1 MKTGAIPSEVQ
12 YRIKKKFCRHTS
24 HTEEKE
30 ILLIQSHD
38 FAVSLSLGLRRALT
52 HTSSARAPLPRGSF
66 SPSRCRARAIARA
79 TLPARPWVLCFRA
92 GTRPRRR
99 RPPKRRWSDTVRRQ
113 DLETLRREEQRHRE
127 ARARLSAAAAAAVD
141 AAAGRAGAARASFPG
156 PRFAGE
162 STFASR
168 RREEAAEFGATEDLL
183 REMRLGAW
191 HRLLSDARRSLEP
204 DPGDGELS
212 VDSSVVSGVAAT
224 LADPTRDFFPGADS
238 ATFGTPRRE
247 TRALDAL
254 ALERSG
260 GRFPRGQSRGDAE
273 TATTEGGAR
282 SSETKERKTP
292 RVRVRLEVVNDD
304 ERRRRRR
311 RAGKSRRTRTPESF
325 VTARALCASSRRRA
339 AGARRRRRRR
349 PRRVHR
355 AGGTERR
362 ART

>member
-1 MKTGAIPSEVQ
+1 MGS
-12 YRIKKKFCRHTS
+12 
-24 HTEEKE
+24 
-30 ILLIQSHD
+30 LLPGWN
-38 FAVSLSLGLRRALT
+38 A
-52 HTSSARAPLPRGSF
+52 SAEAP
-66 SPSRCRARAIARA
+66 
-79 TLPARPWVLCFRA
+79 T
-92 GTRPRRR
+92 
-99 RPPKRRWSDTVRRQ
+99 PKRRWSDTVRRQ

-254 ALERSG
+254 ALEQSG

-273 TATTEGGAR
+273 TATETET
-282 SSETKERKTP
+282 ETKERKTP

-304 ERRRRRR
+304 DDDDDDDDDGGKKSTDPDAGELCDCESFVRVVEEARRR
-311 RAGKSRRTRTPESF
+311 RAAAAAAAAP
-325 VTARALCASSRRRA
+325 ARPS
-339 AGARRRRRRR
+339 GW
-349 PRRVHR
+349 
-355 AGGTERR
+355 
-362 ART
+362 

>member
-1 MKTGAIPSEVQ
+1 MGS
-12 YRIKKKFCRHTS
+12 
-24 HTEEKE
+24 
-30 ILLIQSHD
+30 LLPGWN
-38 FAVSLSLGLRRALT
+38 A
-52 HTSSARAPLPRGSF
+52 SAEAPTP
-66 SPSRCRARAIARA
+66 
-79 TLPARPWVLCFRA
+79 T
-92 GTRPRRR
+92 
-99 RPPKRRWSDTVRRQ
+99 RRWSDTVRRQ

-212 VDSSVVSGVAAT
+212 VDSAVVSGVAAT

-238 ATFGTPRRE
+238 ATFGNPRRE

-273 TATTEGGAR
+273 TATTEGGTR
-282 SSETKERKTP
+282 SSETKGRKKP
-292 RVRVRLEVVNDD
+292 RVRVRLEVVEDDDDD
-304 ERRRRRR
+304 ENDGGKKSTDPD
-311 RAGKSRRTRTPESF
+311 AGDADCESF
-325 VTARALCASSRRRA
+325 VRVVEE
-339 AGARRRRRRR
+339 ARRRRVAAAAAAAPAR
-349 PRRVHR
+349 PSGWWDR
-355 AGGTERR
+355 TESAHLNRDVSR
-362 ART
+362 EV

>member
-1 MKTGAIPSEVQ
+1 MGS
-12 YRIKKKFCRHTS
+12 
-24 HTEEKE
+24 
-30 ILLIQSHD
+30 LLPGWN
-38 FAVSLSLGLRRALT
+38 A
-52 HTSSARAPLPRGSF
+52 SAEAP
-66 SPSRCRARAIARA
+66 
-79 TLPARPWVLCFRA
+79 T
-92 GTRPRRR
+92 
-99 RPPKRRWSDTVRRQ
+99 PKRRWSDTVRRQ

-238 ATFGTPRRE
+238 ATFGNPRRE

-273 TATTEGGAR
+273 TATTEGGTR
-282 SSETKERKTP
+282 SSETKGRKKP
-292 RVRVRLEVVNDD
+292 RVRVRLEVVEDDDDD
-304 ERRRRRR
+304 ENDGGKKSTDPDAGDADCESFVRVVEEARRR
-311 RAGKSRRTRTPESF
+311 RAAAAAAAAPARPSGWWDRTESAHLNRDVSRE
-325 VTARALCASSRRRA
+325 V
-339 AGARRRRRRR
+339 
-349 PRRVHR
+349 
-355 AGGTERR
+355 
-362 ART
+362 

>member
-1 MKTGAIPSEVQ
+1 MGS
-12 YRIKKKFCRHTS
+12 
-24 HTEEKE
+24 
-30 ILLIQSHD
+30 LLPGWN
-38 FAVSLSLGLRRALT
+38 A
-52 HTSSARAPLPRGSF
+52 SAEAPTP
-66 SPSRCRARAIARA
+66 
-79 TLPARPWVLCFRA
+79 T
-92 GTRPRRR
+92 
-99 RPPKRRWSDTVRRQ
+99 RRWSDTVRRQ

-212 VDSSVVSGVAAT
+212 VDSAVVSGVAAT

-238 ATFGTPRRE
+238 ATFGNPRRE

-273 TATTEGGAR
+273 TATTEGGTR
-282 SSETKERKTP
+282 SSETKGRKTP
-292 RVRVRLEVVNDD
+292 RVRVRLEVVEDDDDD
-304 ERRRRRR
+304 ENDENGGKKSTDRTDAGDADCESFVRVVEEARRR
-311 RAGKSRRTRTPESF
+311 RAAAAAAAAPARPSGWWDRTESAHLNRDVSRE
-325 VTARALCASSRRRA
+325 V
-339 AGARRRRRRR
+339 
-349 PRRVHR
+349 
-355 AGGTERR
+355 
-362 ART
+362 